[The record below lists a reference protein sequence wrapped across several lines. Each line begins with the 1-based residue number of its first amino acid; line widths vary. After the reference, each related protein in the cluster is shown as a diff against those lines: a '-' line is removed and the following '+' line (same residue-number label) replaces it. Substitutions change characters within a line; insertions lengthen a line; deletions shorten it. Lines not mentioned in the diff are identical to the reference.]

1 MGQREFSTKLT
12 GFCQFWTTGCLIL
25 CYTFSMKNETYATFL
40 TLLYTLLCFSAPFSI
55 SGMEI
60 FLSLL
65 ILSLPIFLKYSRWR
79 TGNWDKFHTLFFTLL
94 LFVPFLSLINSPD
107 ISVSLPW
114 IRRHFFMIVTPVVMI
129 TAPLVGRHWKRF
141 LWLFV
146 AASTLAAG
154 YAVLQVFFGETL
166 SKPFFWKGYYVH
178 SRAFFSQANTLGE
191 VLTFGFLAAILSMWL
206 TRSGRVRMIA
216 SSSALLILA
225 GIVSTRTRTPLV
237 VAVVAGTWIMVKLFN
252 KRGVITVLLIL
263 ILGLV
268 ANQYND
274 RLFWRFRQINQHPGA
289 DRVELWHY
297 GIKAVETHPIL
308 GIGFG
313 NFREFLK
320 THTDESHRFLVRY
333 NHTHCN
339 ILEAAATTGAIGLII
354 FLLFWGRV
362 GWDMYKS
369 WRDSRDPVQKAIF
382 LTLVTA
388 FLVFQVEG
396 LTECTLKDAEVAL
409 TFYVLVGV
417 FYAFRLHTRTEACP
431 SNLEEVSD

>member
-1 MGQREFSTKLT
+1 
-12 GFCQFWTTGCLIL
+12 
-25 CYTFSMKNETYATFL
+25 MKNEKYAIFL
-40 TLLYTLLCFSAPFSI
+40 TLVYALVCVSIPLSI

-60 FLSLL
+60 SLGLL
-65 ILSLPIFLKYSRWR
+65 ILSLPIFLKYPGWK
-79 TGNWDKFHTLFFTLL
+79 TGNWDKSHVVFFTLL

-114 IRRHFFMIVTPVVMI
+114 IRRHFFMIVIPVVMI
-129 TAPLVGRHWKRF
+129 SAPLIGRRWKEF
-141 LWLFV
+141 LGLFV
-146 AASTLAAG
+146 GASTLAAG

-191 VLTFGFLAAILSMWL
+191 ALTFGLMAAIFAAWL
-206 TRSGRVRMIA
+206 TRSGRLRLIA
-216 SSSALLILA
+216 FTSSLLILA
-225 GIVSTRTRTPLV
+225 GIVSSRTRTPLV
-237 VAVVAGTWIMVKLFN
+237 VAVVAGTWLMVKLFN
-252 KRGVITVLLIL
+252 KRGVIAVLLVL

-268 ANQYND
+268 ANHYND
-274 RLFWRFRQINQHPGA
+274 RLFWRFHKIGQESGKE
-289 DRVELWHY
+289 RVEIWHY
-297 GIKAVETHPIL
+297 GMKAVESHPII
-308 GIGFG
+308 GIGYG

-320 THTDESHRFLVRY
+320 THTDEFHRFLVRY

-369 WRDSRDPVQKAIF
+369 WRNSRDPVQKAIF
-382 LTLVTA
+382 LTLAMA
-388 FLVFQVEG
+388 FLAFHAEG

-409 TFYVLVGV
+409 PFYVLVGV
-417 FYAFRLHTRTEACP
+417 FYAFRKHAKTEKHP
-431 SNLEEVSD
+431 ENPEGTSD

>member
-1 MGQREFSTKLT
+1 
-12 GFCQFWTTGCLIL
+12 
-25 CYTFSMKNETYATFL
+25 MKNEKYAIFL
-40 TLLYTLLCFSAPFSI
+40 TLIYALVYVSIPLSI

-60 FLSLL
+60 SLSLL
-65 ILSLPIFLKYSRWR
+65 ILSLPIFFKNSGWK
-79 TGNWDKFHTLFFTLL
+79 TWAWDKFHTIFFTLL
-94 LFVPFLSLINSPD
+94 LLIPFLSLINSPD

-114 IRRHFFMIVTPVVMI
+114 IRRHFFMIVIPVVMI
-129 TAPLVGRHWKRF
+129 TTPLVGRRWKEF
-141 LWLFV
+141 LGLFV
-146 AASTLAAG
+146 GASTLAAG

-191 VLTFGFLAAILSMWL
+191 VLTFGFLATILLIWL
-206 TRSGRVRMIA
+206 ARSGRIRLIA
-216 SSSALLILA
+216 SSFALLILA

-237 VAVVAGTWIMVKLFN
+237 VAVVAGTWLMVKLFN
-252 KRGVITVLLIL
+252 KRGFIAVLLVL
-263 ILGLV
+263 IFGLV

-274 RLFWRFRQINQHPGA
+274 RLFWRFRQINHHPGA
-289 DRVELWHY
+289 DRVEIWHY
-297 GIKAVETHPIL
+297 GMKAVQTHPIL

-313 NFREFLK
+313 NFCEFLK

-369 WRDSRDPVQKAIF
+369 WRDSQDPVQKAIF
-382 LTLVTA
+382 LTLATTFLA
-388 FLVFQVEG
+388 FHIEG

-409 TFYVLVGV
+409 PFYILVGV
-417 FYAFRLHTRTEACP
+417 FYAFRTHTKTEKHP
-431 SNLEEVSD
+431 ENLEGTSD